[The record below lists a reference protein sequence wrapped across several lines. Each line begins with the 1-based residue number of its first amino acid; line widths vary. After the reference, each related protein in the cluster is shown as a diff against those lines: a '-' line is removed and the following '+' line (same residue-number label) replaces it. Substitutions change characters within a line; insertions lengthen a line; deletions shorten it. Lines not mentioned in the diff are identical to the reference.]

1 MTKGVSSSST
11 RVGLAT
17 CKVKGGRVGG
27 LEKAKE
33 RGKLGLHPW
42 ESEARDSPDSPPGPP
57 PTWAWRGPTHIT
69 AKRDLLTGRVPV
81 GCGFNLGGR
90 QEEQEQEE
98 ARGRGPG
105 LSRPSA
111 RASQCGGHVGVS
123 QGRQGWRAQAVT
135 P

>member
-1 MTKGVSSSST
+1 MTNGVSCSGA

-27 LEKAKE
+27 VEK
-33 RGKLGLHPW
+33 GKDRARLGLHPG
-42 ESEARDSPDSPPGPP
+42 ESEAQDSPDSPPGPP

-69 AKRDLLTGRVPV
+69 AKGDLLTGRVPV
-81 GCGFNLGGR
+81 GCGCNLGGR
-90 QEEQEQEE
+90 QEKQEQEE

-111 RASQCGGHVGVS
+111 RASQCRSHVGVS
-123 QGRQGWRAQAVT
+123 QGRQDWSAQPVT